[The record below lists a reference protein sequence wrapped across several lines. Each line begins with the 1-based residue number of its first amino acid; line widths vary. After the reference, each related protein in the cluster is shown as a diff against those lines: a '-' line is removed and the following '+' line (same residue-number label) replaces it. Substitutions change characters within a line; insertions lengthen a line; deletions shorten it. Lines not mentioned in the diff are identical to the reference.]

1 MNEITCPNCH
11 KPFRIDEAGYADI
24 LKQVRNHEFE
34 EELKRREKYLKEEKE
49 TALKLTEERVKNELS
64 AALNEKEKQLA
75 LLRTGKEQELNLLK
89 SLKDQELVRL
99 KSQKDQELAQ
109 LRSDKDN
116 EMFQLKA
123 SLAAFESEKA
133 LAVTEALKKIQ
144 QERDKLENELTTA
157 KALKEME
164 LKSIQ
169 DTYSLK
175 VEEMT
180 KAKDAELKAKDDLIE
195 RYKDMKARLS
205 TKLLGETLEQH
216 CENEFNKIRMTAFP
230 QAYFQKD
237 NDTSDGTKG
246 DFVFRETDT
255 EGNEIVSIM
264 FEMKNESDDAVHR
277 KKNDDFLKKLDEDR
291 RKKNCEYAVLVSMLE
306 ADNDFYNSGIVD
318 VSYRYPKMY
327 VIRPQFFIPM
337 ITLLRNAALNS
348 LKYKSEL
355 AHIRNQN
362 IDITNFENSL
372 NEFKEGFGR
381 NYRLASEKFKSAI
394 DEIDKTITHL
404 NKVKENLLSS
414 ENNLRLANNKAEEI
428 TVKKLTRGN
437 PTMAQKFNDLNKGGQ

>member
-1 MNEITCPNCH
+1 MNEIICPHCL
-11 KPFRIDEAGYADI
+11 KPFKLDESGYAEI
-24 LKQVRNHEFE
+24 VQQVRNHEFE
-34 EELKRREKYLKEEKE
+34 AELARREQYLKKEKE
-49 TALKLTEERVKNELS
+49 TAIQLTEERVKNSLS
-64 AALNEKEKQLA
+64 DALKEKEQELA
-75 LLRTGKEQELNLLK
+75 LLKSAREQELNLLK
-89 SLKDQELVRL
+89 SQKDREMLQLTAQKEQELNQL
-99 KSQKDQELAQ
+99 KSAKENELFT
-109 LRSDKDN
+109 LRARL
-116 EMFQLKA
+116 E
-123 SLAAFESEKA
+123 AFESDKA
-133 LAVTEALKKIQ
+133 LAVTEALSKIQ
-144 QERDKLENELTTA
+144 QERDRLENELTTA
-157 KALKEME
+157 KALKDME